1 MPEIKNKVEGGLKKT
16 VGKAS
21 GNNKLEAK
29 GKAQETRGKANEVG
43 RKGKEK
49 ASALRSKAKRLAKG

>member
-16 VGKAS
+16 VGKAT
-21 GNNKLEAK
+21 GDKKLEKK
-29 GKAQETRGKANEVG
+29 GRAQETRGKANEVE

-49 ASALRSKAKRLAKG
+49 ASALRGKAKKQAS